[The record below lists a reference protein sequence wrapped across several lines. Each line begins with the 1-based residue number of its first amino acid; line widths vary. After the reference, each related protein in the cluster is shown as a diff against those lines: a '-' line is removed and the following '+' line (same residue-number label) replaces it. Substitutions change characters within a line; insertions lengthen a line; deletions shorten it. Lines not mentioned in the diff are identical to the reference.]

1 MLRKHETHNTNPEVK
16 LRLRREAA
24 ERVDHGLAFDLFC
37 GEGTYLREVYAPTF
51 AQTVAVDRSA
61 KSLSK
66 IAPASNLH
74 LFKGDNAIL
83 APKLA
88 VRYGLPDL
96 IDLDAFGNSDA
107 PLVALRS
114 ALQRKERFAIIGTDG
129 THSARKAACAVP
141 ECWGL
146 RDPLWSRGSLSLEEW
161 PVLIYR
167 HIAYWFPAHAITW
180 FEWAIPRGHSV
191 VYYAAALKKTQISE
205 QNTCWHR

>member
-51 AQTVAVDRSA
+51 EQVIAVDRSA
-61 KSLSK
+61 KSLAK
-66 IAPASNLH
+66 ITPGPNAH
-74 LFKGDNAIL
+74 LFKGDNAVL

-88 VRYGLPDL
+88 MRYGVPDL
-96 IDLDAFGNSDA
+96 IDLDAFGNPDA
-107 PLVALRS
+107 PLFALRS
-114 ALQRKERFAIIGTDG
+114 AMQRKARFAIIGTDG

-141 ECWGL
+141 DCWGL
-146 RDPLWSRGSLSLEEW
+146 GSPRWSVGSIGLHEW

-167 HIAYWFPAHAITW
+167 HLADWFPGHAITW
-180 FEWAIPRGHSV
+180 FEWVIPRGHSV
-191 VYYAAALKKTQISE
+191 VYYAATLEKPQSPA
-205 QNTCWHR
+205 